1 MGDLMYYTG
10 KQIAE
15 TYPDVYEP
23 ATYGL
28 RVRYL
33 SGMRFMDFFRMISEG
48 VWARQD
54 LSARVS
60 SDRPSRNPEAKSRR
74 ANLRPGGYEHLTN
87 SVIKLRSI
95 NDP

>member
-10 KQIAE
+10 KQIVE

-48 VWARQD
+48 KWARQD
-54 LSARVS
+54 LSAREIS
-60 SDRPSRNPEAKSRR
+60 TIPSRNPEAMSRGTY
-74 ANLRPGGYEHLTN
+74 LRPGG
-87 SVIKLRSI
+87 
-95 NDP
+95 